1 MEKNYYLGLDLG
13 SNSVGWAATD
23 EDYNFLRLKGKTA
36 WGARIFSEAKDCKE
50 RRTYRSNKRRLA
62 RRKYRLVLL
71 KQLFAEEMAKVDK
84 TFFLRLAN
92 STYWEEDKA
101 KDSDGNEIGK
111 NLIFKTYEEEKQYY
125 TKYPTIWHLRK
136 ALIENDEDALSNLRY
151 VYLAIHHIVKY
162 RGNFLTEGEFKNE
175 APTPLI
181 IDEINQTLSLLEENN
196 ENTTIYIK
204 PESYKKLIE
213 ILTDN
218 NLTKSQK
225 KGNIDKLFIPKKERS
240 ENVGQILEIF
250 KTIIVGGTYSIKKD
264 SDTEDNKTIKICFT
278 ENFENLEADIS
289 KALGDAFNLVLIAK
303 KFYDYMFLKE
313 LLGDDVYQALLD
325 DIELLDVAGDP
336 FDFDKVRAGELTPMF
351 FGSAMTNFGV
361 KPFLEKFLELA
372 PSPAPRQAVE
382 EMVQP
387 TSEDFSA
394 LVFKIQANMDPNH
407 HDRIVFMRICSGK
420 FEKGMSVLHRQSN
433 KTIRLSQPQ
442 QFLATERTIVEDA
455 YPGDI
460 IGVFDA
466 GTMGVGDTLC
476 AQKHKVTFGDFP
488 VFPPEF
494 FARVSPKDTMKR
506 KQFQKGMTQ
515 LAQEGA
521 VQIFEQPGALD
532 SFVVGAVGMLQF
544 EVLEYR
550 LKNEYGVDLL
560 NNTLPYSV
568 ARWIDGEV
576 DIASLKGVDNAM
588 IVKDNR
594 ERTVVLISNEWQMG
608 WVQERNPDVTFLTTP
623 KLHHE
628 L

>member
-1 MEKNYYLGLDLG
+1 MNIVELALSDIKPYENNPRYNDEAATYVAESIDRFGFKIPIIVDKDYVIIAGHTRYKAAHILGLVTVPCIIADDL
-13 SNSVGWAATD
+13 D
-23 EDYNFLRLKGKTA
+23 
-36 WGARIFSEAKDCKE
+36 
-50 RRTYRSNKRRLA
+50 
-62 RRKYRLVLL
+62 
-71 KQLFAEEMAKVDK
+71 
-84 TFFLRLAN
+84 
-92 STYWEEDKA
+92 
-101 KDSDGNEIGK
+101 
-111 NLIFKTYEEEKQYY
+111 EKQVKAYRIADNRMAELSEWNFD
-125 TKYPTIWHLRK
+125 KY
-136 ALIENDEDALSNLRY
+136 
-151 VYLAIHHIVKY
+151 
-162 RGNFLTEGEFKNE
+162 NE
-175 APTPLI
+175 
-181 IDEINQTLSLLEENN
+181 EV
-196 ENTTIYIK
+196 
-204 PESYKKLIE
+204 
-213 ILTDN
+213 
-218 NLTKSQK
+218 QK
-225 KGNIDKLFIPKKERS
+225 MLNSG
-240 ENVGQILEIF
+240 
-250 KTIIVGGTYSIKKD
+250 
-264 SDTEDNKTIKICFT
+264 
-278 ENFENLEADIS
+278 
-289 KALGDAFNLVLIAK
+289 
-303 KFYDYMFLKE
+303 M
-313 LLGDDVYQALLD
+313 LD

-476 AQKHKVTFGDFP
+476 AQKHKITFGDFP

-521 VQIFEQPGALD
+521 VQIFEQSGALD

-560 NNTLPYSV
+560 NHTLPYSV
-568 ARWIDGEV
+568 ARWIDGDV
-576 DIASLKGVDNAM
+576 DTSTLKGLDNAM

-594 ERTVVLISNEWQMG
+594 DRTVVLIANEWQMG

-623 KLHHE
+623 KLHNE
-628 L
+628 I